1 MGVRGERGEGK
12 REGGGECKTPI
23 RVRGGRKR
31 EWNTQCELGGC
42 EGDKGRGDA
51 SNNTDSVISCPTP
64 PPIIHPHPLPP
75 QGRNIRKW
83 EAPEVGNTNVHSAES
98 EV

>member
-1 MGVRGERGEGK
+1 MKGVRGERGEGK

-64 PPIIHPHPLPP
+64 PPTTGP
-75 QGRNIRKW
+75 QYSQMGSSRGW
-83 EAPEVGNTNVHSAES
+83 
-98 EV
+98 